1 MNSIGQ
7 NLGIIHM
14 AFGLCKYKDAF
25 GKPGEG
31 VHQYRIGKGI
41 IGQNGLGLIDIL
53 VTMIPA
59 FIGWYF
65 FKFPLF
71 ISLAILFLLGIIVHR
86 MFCVRTAM
94 DVLLFPNAKDS

>member
-1 MNSIGQ
+1 
-7 NLGIIHM
+7 M